1 MSILIGPAWGLIP
14 LAIAASLTYNWQ
26 SENPPLFAFLT
37 YKDKVMPIL
46 NNPQAHN
53 SKETIC
59 ICTEGAYNLS
69 SPLYYNE

>member
-14 LAIAASLTYNWQ
+14 VAIAAS
-26 SENPPLFAFLT
+26 LT